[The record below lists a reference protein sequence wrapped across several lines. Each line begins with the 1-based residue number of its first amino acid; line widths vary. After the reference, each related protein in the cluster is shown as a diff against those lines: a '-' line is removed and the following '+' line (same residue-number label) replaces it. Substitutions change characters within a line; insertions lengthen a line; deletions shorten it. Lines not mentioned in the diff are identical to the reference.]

1 MKWFG
6 KKDVDLFR
14 LYKESS
20 RMVVR
25 GGDILADVV
34 QDYSHL
40 DTKMAELTEMEHEGD
55 RIIQELV
62 ERLNTSFILPF
73 DREDAFKLAHR
84 LAATLNY
91 ITGIIDRLIL
101 YKAAQ
106 PNQTVKDMVQL
117 LREALAE
124 QEKAFAMLENVEKHK
139 MAILQCVERIKT
151 LERKEDSMYRRAV
164 AQLFEAERDAIQV
177 IKYKEVYEHIETAM
191 DYCEE
196 VGDVIGNICMK
207 YS

>member
-1 MKWFG
+1 VKWFG

-91 ITGIIDRLIL
+91 ITGIIDRMIL

-106 PNQTVKDMVQL
+106 PNQTVNDMVQL
-117 LREALAE
+117 LSEALPE